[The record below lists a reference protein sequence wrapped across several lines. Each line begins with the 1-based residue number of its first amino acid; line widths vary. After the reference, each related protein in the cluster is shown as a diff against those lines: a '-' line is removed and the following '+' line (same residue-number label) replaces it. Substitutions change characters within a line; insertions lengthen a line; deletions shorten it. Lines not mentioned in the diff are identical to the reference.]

1 MIEFS
6 AHGDFQAKNGSQGA
20 EFQQKFRSFNKYE
33 VRPMGYWFEDPTL
46 KALAP
51 LALSS
56 SIKGL
61 STIFKTPK
69 IYVGSNVFPE
79 GMVIGPSTMD
89 ALGPRCAKK
98 RAFVITDEFNER
110 YAKKAAQFLQSDGF
124 TTELWAKT
132 LPEAPMENVRAC
144 AEAMNAF
151 EPDMIMAVG
160 GGSVMDLAKGAWIL
174 YEQPGLGDLGM
185 ISPLDELNLRQ
196 KAMLVA
202 VPTTSGTGS
211 ECTGAAVFSDTA
223 VHRKIPITHDELV
236 PDVAIL
242 SPEFTMSMPPKLTV
256 GTGLD
261 VLAHAMDAVTTPAA
275 NEFTEPLALKAIEM
289 VFQWLPRAY
298 GNGDDRE
305 ARHRMMIAATIAGIA
320 FGMSGCHLTH
330 SFGHALGAVYEM
342 HHGLCVGFFIPHSF
356 QFCQTVTDK
365 HLLICKSLDIP
376 ASDAQDGMKNLV
388 SKVREFLT
396 RLEVPLTLK
405 GFEISAEDFEEK
417 LPKLVEYAHGDVSCY
432 LSPRPITAE
441 QCEKVFR
448 YAYEGKDIDF

>member
-1 MIEFS
+1 
-6 AHGDFQAKNGSQGA
+6 
-20 EFQQKFRSFNKYE
+20 
-33 VRPMGYWFEDPTL
+33 MGYWFENPTL

-61 STIFKTPK
+61 LTIFKTPK

-89 ALGPRCAKK
+89 ALGPRCARK
-98 RAFVITDEFNER
+98 RAFIVTDEFNER
-110 YAKKAAQFLQSDGF
+110 FAKKAMQFLQSGGF
-124 TTELWAKT
+124 TTELWAGT
-132 LPEAPMENVRAC
+132 LPEAPMENVQAC

-174 YEQPGLGDLGM
+174 YERPALSDLGM
-185 ISPLDELNLRQ
+185 ISPLDVLNLRQ

-202 VPTTSGTGS
+202 VPTTAGTGS
-211 ECTGAAVFSDTA
+211 ECTGAAVFNDTA
-223 VHRKIPITHDELV
+223 AHRKIPVTNDELV

-261 VLAHAMDAVTTPAA
+261 VLAHAMDAVTTPGA
-275 NEFTEPLALKAIEM
+275 NEFTEPLALKATEM
-289 VFQWLPRAY
+289 VFHWLPRAY
-298 GNGDDRE
+298 KNGNDRE
-305 ARHRMMIAATIAGIA
+305 ARHRMIIAATIAGIA

-330 SFGHALGAVYEM
+330 SFGHALGAVCGM

-356 QFCQTVTDK
+356 QFCRTVTDK
-365 HLLICKSLDIP
+365 HLSICKALDIP
-376 ASDAQDGMKNLV
+376 APNAEEGMKNLV
-388 SKVREFLT
+388 ARVRELLT
-396 RLEVPLTLK
+396 ELDVPLALK
-405 GFEISAEDFEEK
+405 DFSMTVEDFEEK
-417 LPKLVEYAHGDVSCY
+417 LPKLVEYSYGDVSCY

-441 QCEKVFR
+441 QCEKVMR